1 MTVTGHGPAGGNLKK
16 VLALVIFAGL
26 LMTGCGSKSAQT
38 AATPSASE
46 TAGLVSGVTV
56 PDIVG
61 KRLDNATE
69 ELKGLGLK
77 VEATDTAAGK
87 SIFVESNWQV
97 TTQDVSPGATVA
109 KSSRIS
115 LGVVHLTDATPTPTP
130 TPTAAPVVAPP
141 AAVVAPPVVVPV
153 PAAPRAVPV
162 VPAAPAVP
170 AAPRAVPVAPA
181 APAAA
186 PFANCT
192 AARAAG
198 AAPVYR
204 GTPGYG
210 KHLDRDGDGIGCDK

>member
-1 MTVTGHGPAGGNLKK
+1 MTVTGHRPAGGNLKK

-56 PDIVG
+56 PDVVG

-153 PAAPRAVPV
+153 PAAPRASSGCTGGTGS
-162 VPAAPAVP
+162 AGGS
-170 AAPRAVPVAPA
+170 RAVPLHFAQLRRLRTAPLQG
-181 APAAA
+181 PRVLR
-186 PFANCT
+186 PST
-192 AARAAG
+192 G
-198 AAPVYR
+198 AHR
-204 GTPGYG
+204 GTVSTSTATVTESAAIS
-210 KHLDRDGDGIGCDK
+210 RQ